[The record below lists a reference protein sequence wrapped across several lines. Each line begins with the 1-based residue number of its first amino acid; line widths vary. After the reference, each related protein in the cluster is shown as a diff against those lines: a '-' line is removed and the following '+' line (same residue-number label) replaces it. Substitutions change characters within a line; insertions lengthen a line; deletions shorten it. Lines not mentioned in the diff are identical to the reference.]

1 MALDDSFEK
10 RFYMEL
16 IVITH
21 EIIKKACDFIS
32 GDLNIYLTH
41 DQMVRLLSTDSDL
54 LDQIHDFGIDNP
66 IVKEEIHEHFCF
78 SLTGMNSPFQ
88 LDQDIVDIPEAD
100 IQAFMLKLLNAAAER
115 GYRYSTH
122 PDGPDAD
129 ELLD

>member
-1 MALDDSFEK
+1 
-10 RFYMEL
+10 MEL

-41 DQMVRLLSTDSDL
+41 EQMVCLLSKDSDL

-66 IVKEEIHEHFCF
+66 IVKEDIHEHFCF
-78 SLTGMNSPFQ
+78 SLTGQNSPFQ
-88 LDQDIVDIPEAD
+88 MDQDIVDITEAD
-100 IQAFMLKLLNAAAER
+100 IQSFMLKLQNAAAER